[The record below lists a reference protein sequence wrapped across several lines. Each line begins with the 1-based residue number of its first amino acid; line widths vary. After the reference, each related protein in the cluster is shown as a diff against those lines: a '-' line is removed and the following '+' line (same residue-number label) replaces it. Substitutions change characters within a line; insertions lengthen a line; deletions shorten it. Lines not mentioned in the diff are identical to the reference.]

1 LLYLAILATLII
13 LSSFIV
19 VHSYAQESEVK
30 YLLRVTSSPNII
42 YLDGTG
48 SYAAGTSVTLEAPE
62 AWRDYKFEGW
72 QIDGRWSFE
81 NPLTISMNR
90 SHNVEA
96 VYTKTGSVGEIIV
109 DAIPRVTEITVD
121 GTIYLPSEL
130 PLSFDWDD
138 GSQHTIIVSDGV
150 RETINTQYKFD
161 SWKDRNTQLFRTVT
175 VNQDTQN
182 YVALYKTQH
191 YFKPITELGTI
202 LGGGWHDEGS
212 TVTFE
217 LESDIILDKKN
228 ENIRYVFDSWDKG
241 DYPNSATNMIDVL
254 EPVSVKA
261 NWNEQY
267 KLELKSNVPEYNLF
281 GTGWYDKE
289 RQVALIAEDE
299 LESPNLDTRFVFD
312 RWASKGPNPV
322 IIPNTHL
329 ASTTITMAEPFVIE
343 AQYKKSYLVAVWT
356 PYASSIGGGYYPAG
370 EIAEITISQKDII
383 IDPNKVRKIFKD
395 WDLQGARVMDFT
407 EESKNLSMEGLP
419 GVQNLFVIVD
429 KPTNVTANWK
439 TQYYLNVISTEGTV
453 EGGGWY
459 DIGSYVS
466 IKAKIP
472 STPAGMWT
480 TLTFEKWT
488 GDINSSKERD
498 KVLINRPKT
507 VIAEWKEDKTPGII
521 NGIVLAG
528 IAGVGML
535 VYVKTRNGKLPF
547 LNGKKSP
554 NSSYEAGFDKFLN
567 TRSSKYEPE
576 QKNSKFVIK
585 QSRMNSIFD
594 WLLGRGN

>member
-1 LLYLAILATLII
+1 LVTLVI

-19 VHSYAQESEVK
+19 VHSYAQEAEVK

-42 YLDGTG
+42 YLDGSG

-90 SHNVEA
+90 SHNIEA
-96 VYTKTGSVGEIIV
+96 VYTKTGSVGGIIV
-109 DAIPRVTEITVD
+109 DAVPRVTEITVD

-130 PLSFDWDD
+130 PLTFDWEE
-138 GSQHTIIVSDGV
+138 GSEHTIIVSDGV
-150 RETINTQYKFD
+150 KETINTQYKFD

-182 YVALYKTQH
+182 YIALYKTQH

-217 LESDIILDKKN
+217 LESDIIIDKKN

-281 GTGWYDKE
+281 GTGWYDKD

-299 LESPNLDTRFVFD
+299 LESQNLDTRYVFD
-312 RWASKGPNPV
+312 RWLSKGPNPV

-329 ASTTITMAEPFVIE
+329 ASTTITVAEPFVIE
-343 AQYKKSYLVAVWT
+343 AQYKKSYLVTVWT
-356 PYASSIGGGYYPAG
+356 PYASSIGGGFYPQG
-370 EIAEITISQKDII
+370 EIAEITISQKDIV

-395 WDLQGARVMDFT
+395 WDSQGARIMDFT
-407 EESKNLSMEGLP
+407 EESEDLSMAGLP

-466 IKAKIP
+466 IKAMVP

-507 VIAEWKEDKTPGII
+507 VIAEWQEDKTPGIV

-528 IAGVGML
+528 IAGGGML
-535 VYVKTRNGKLPF
+535 VYIKTRNGKSPF
-547 LNGKKSP
+547 SNKKNSYNINNKEGAFEKFFKTRGSSDPLQKTSSLITKKSRV
-554 NSSYEAGFDKFLN
+554 D
-567 TRSSKYEPE
+567 
-576 QKNSKFVIK
+576 
-585 QSRMNSIFD
+585 SIFN
-594 WLLGRGN
+594 WLMGRGD